1 MSHVKRSHLS
11 HVKDPRGSTDQ
22 PLLLGC
28 GVLRRCYKMYERGI
42 LVAIKQFNTHL
53 SPESSIIKEASL
65 MKQLDHP
72 CFSYV
77 YRIVYKANNTC

>member
-1 MSHVKRSHLS
+1 
-11 HVKDPRGSTDQ
+11 
-22 PLLLGC
+22 
-28 GVLRRCYKMYERGI
+28 MYERGI
-42 LVAIKQFNTHL
+42 LVAIKQLNTHL